1 MTRACLPFLLLA
13 ILAARAS
20 ADDLDLT
27 PVKRWIEAQK
37 SVKTLSSDFEQE
49 RELRSL
55 KRPLKNVGKF
65 YYEAPS
71 SFRWQIGKAGEIP
84 KSVAVQRNGEGIV
97 IAEPQKKR
105 AKTYTMTDVREEGKA
120 RGFSFLDSGYPRS
133 FEAFDK
139 NFQVTEIKSSGGTV
153 TFRAEP
159 RARKAK
165 LVLRYVIFTVDARS
179 HELKQLYLRFRDSSN
194 ITTRFYNTKRNAK
207 LSSGIFSYDLTGYK
221 VEKG

>member
-1 MTRACLPFLLLA
+1 MTRACLPFLVLSVF
-13 ILAARAS
+13 AATAP
-20 ADDLDLT
+20 AKDLDLA

-37 SVKTLSSDFEQE
+37 SVKTRSSDFEQE

-55 KRPLKNVGKF
+55 KRPLKNTGKF

-71 SFRWQIGKAGEIP
+71 SFRWQIGKAGEVP
-84 KSVAVQRNGEGIV
+84 KSVAVQRAEEGII

-105 AKTYTMTDVREEGKA
+105 AKTYTMADVREEGKA

-139 NFQVTEIKSSGGTV
+139 NFQVTEITNSGGTV
-153 TFRAEP
+153 SFRAEP

-165 LVLRYVIFTVDARS
+165 LVLRYVIFTVDPRS

-194 ITTRFYNTKRNAK
+194 ITTRFYNTRRNGK
-207 LSSGIFSYDLTGYK
+207 LPSGAFSYDLTGYK